1 LYRAVLWGK
10 RALYNIGITKTNR
23 LPVKVVSIGN
33 LTLGGTGKT
42 PAVIAVALEA
52 KKRGLKPCILTRGY
66 KGKAK
71 GPCIMDKDNE
81 EFFNVSQAGDETVL
95 MVQNLVDI
103 PVVKGKNRFLAG
115 GYALDEVGTYDIDT
129 FILDDGFQHWG
140 LYRDIDVLL
149 IDASNPFG
157 NGRLFP
163 EGMLREPIKSMNR
176 ADIIVITKADMT
188 SGETVTNII
197 QKIKRY
203 NSKAPVYTACHKPV
217 SLIDISGETRN
228 LDVLSNNRLYTFA
241 GIANTI
247 YFQSILRS
255 CGADIVK
262 FKKFRDHYHYNQ
274 RDINNIRREAQG
286 LDIITTEKDLI
297 KLNGLDLPDN
307 IYALK
312 IEFSIDSEFYISIFG
327 GGHNDKEHQ
336 HQD

>member
-1 LYRAVLWGK
+1 MK
-10 RALYNIGITKTNR
+10 TKK

-71 GPCIMDKDNE
+71 GPCFVSKGENPLL
-81 EFFNVSQAGDETVL
+81 NVHQAGDETVL
-95 MVQNLVDI
+95 MAKRLGGI
-103 PVVKGKNRFLAG
+103 PVVMGKDRFKSG
-115 GYALDEVGTYDIDT
+115 IFALENLPSEIRNPKSEMF

-140 LYRDIDVLL
+140 LYRDTDVLL

-157 NGRLFP
+157 NRRLFP
-163 EGMLREPIKSMNR
+163 EGMLREPINSMNR

-188 SGETVTNII
+188 SRETITKII
-197 QKIKRY
+197 QEIKRY
-203 NSKAPVYTACHKPV
+203 NSKAPVYTAYHKPV
-217 SLIDISGETRN
+217 SLIDISGEMRN
-228 LDVLSNNRLYTFA
+228 LDVLDNNHLYTFA
-241 GIANTI
+241 GIANTL
-247 YFQSILRS
+247 YFQSILKS

-274 RDINNIRREAQG
+274 RDINNIRKEAQG

-297 KLNGLDLPDN
+297 KLKGLDLPDN

-336 HQD
+336 YQD